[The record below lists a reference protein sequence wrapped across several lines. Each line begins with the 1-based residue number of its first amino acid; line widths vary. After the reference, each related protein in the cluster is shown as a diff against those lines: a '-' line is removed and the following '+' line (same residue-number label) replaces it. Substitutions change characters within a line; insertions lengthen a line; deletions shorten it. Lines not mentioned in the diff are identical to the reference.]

1 MDIITTDNSFKGIST
16 NTYLDIE
23 KFCFYSCFVDTA
35 LSILGTSIPV
45 SDGFMLSVNIYSF
58 AAALT
63 YLSMNLFHGI
73 DYTREIKQI
82 KYLYQEFITNYNKLN
97 RIFNLNNPVE
107 INTMFSYLVN
117 EGYLSTGKKF
127 NFSER
132 HTKDIRSIMGANVM
146 AGGSVCRHISTML
159 TDILNDYN
167 IVSGT
172 LIVHAK
178 KCHTSIK
185 TSDKQKYTSK
195 ELLNMLRANI
205 EDVRIIES
213 LTKVIE
219 ALSANDALDFEIKTE
234 KEKNIFK
241 KILGNHAITYA
252 YMDGKSYYLDPT
264 NDTIYRPVGKVLT
277 DFEYNIVLKK
287 NLSIILNK
295 YSQYANMKKKINQNL
310 PSIDIEEQK
319 KFRTQTLDTCKN
331 NTDIFENFYKE
342 NEELYKETSN
352 LVLSLK
358 RNRSVLSKK
367 INNL

>member
-23 KFCFYSCFVDTA
+23 KFCFYSSF
-35 LSILGTSIPV
+35 SH
-45 SDGFMLSVNIYSF
+45 MLSTLMPISDELMTTVGIFSI
-58 AAALT
+58 ATGLA
-63 YLSMNLFHGI
+63 YLSMNLFHVI

-97 RIFNLNNPVE
+97 RIFNLNDPVE
-107 INTMFSYLVN
+107 INAMFSYLVS

-127 NFSER
+127 NFSDQHSR
-132 HTKDIRSIMGANVM
+132 DMKAIMGANVM
-146 AGGSVCRHISTML
+146 TGSAVCRHISAML

-167 IVSGT
+167 IEAASVGVLSG
-172 LIVHAK
+172 
-178 KCHTSIK
+178 KCHPYIRS
-185 TSDKQKYTSK
+185 SEEPKYTRE
-195 ELLNMLRANI
+195 ELLNLLHANVLDEKI
-205 EDVRIIES
+205 IKAIATVLEELDVNS
-213 LTKVIE
+213 
-219 ALSANDALDFEIKTE
+219 LDFEIKTE

-241 KILGNHAITYA
+241 KTFGNHAITYA

-264 NDTIYRPVGKVLT
+264 NDTIYRPVAGVLT
-277 DFEYNIVLKK
+277 DFEYNVALKNGGSAK
-287 NLSIILNK
+287 FNDRAR
-295 YSQYANMKKKINQNL
+295 YVNMKKRINQNHPTL
-310 PSIDIEEQK
+310 DIESQK
-319 KFRTQTLDTCKN
+319 KFRTETLDTCKN

-367 INNL
+367 